1 MKKIVF
7 LIFLCHNFVNGQI
20 IIYEF
25 CFDQVDNCANYVMS
39 DPEPVLTIDLNSNPT
54 NLWQIGPPQ
63 KLTLNNSW
71 SIPNVIIT
79 DTINTYP
86 INDTSSFII
95 ECAALQSS
103 SSVNWLNF
111 NLHFRYFVDSDSL
124 SDFGIVEFSPDNGL
138 TWIDLIND
146 PAYSTYLEWIVNN
159 NVGELPVLT
168 GTSSGWIEAL
178 VNMRPLGVYLDI
190 QPGTIF
196 KWRFTFISD
205 EIQNNRDGLMFDNIS
220 IEINPPIGLEE
231 EDLIT
236 NRKLIKVFDIVGKE
250 TVIKLNT
257 MLIYLYNDG
266 TTERVFKVE

>member
-138 TWIDLIND
+138 TWIDLINN
-146 PAYSTYLEWIVNN
+146 PAYSAYLEWIVNN

-236 NRKLIKVFDIVGKE
+236 NRKPIKVFDIVGKE
-250 TVIKLNT
+250 TVIRLNT